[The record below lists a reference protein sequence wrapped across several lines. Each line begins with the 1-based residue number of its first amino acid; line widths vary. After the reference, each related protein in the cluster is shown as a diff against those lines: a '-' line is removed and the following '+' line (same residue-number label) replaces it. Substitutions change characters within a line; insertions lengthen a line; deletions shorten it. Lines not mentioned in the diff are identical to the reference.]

1 MKEKFSVKQFNQQGF
16 SGGLIIVI
24 VAAVV
29 ILAAMGWQIYTS
41 NQQPKQQSANNTS
54 NTQKD
59 PNEGYVVIKEW
70 GVRFKPVEGLSGV
83 EYFKPKGISTD
94 AVTFTTQE
102 IADKEPR
109 CSEETSMMPF
119 GLMVRTKEILPASG
133 GVIAEIGD
141 YKYQFRASDAACS
154 EKNENIA
161 LENKI
166 GREIS
171 QSVKSLEAAK

>member
-1 MKEKFSVKQFNQQGF
+1 MNYSHQKGSSIIIGIVLTAVFAAIGLIAWRLYDANQQ
-16 SGGLIIVI
+16 
-24 VAAVV
+24 A
-29 ILAAMGWQIYTS
+29 
-41 NQQPKQQSANNTS
+41 
-54 NTQKD
+54 NTQPQPD
-59 PNEGYVVIKEW
+59 PNQGYVVIKEW